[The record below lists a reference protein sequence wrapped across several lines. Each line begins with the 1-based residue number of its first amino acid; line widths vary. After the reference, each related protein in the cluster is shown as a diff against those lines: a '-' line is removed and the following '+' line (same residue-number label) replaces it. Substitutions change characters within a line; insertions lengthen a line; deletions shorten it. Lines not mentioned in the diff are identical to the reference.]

1 MTGLAPDGRT
11 RVQLQ
16 IALDRI
22 PLDRAV
28 ELAESVAPYADWIEM
43 GTSMIKG
50 FGVAGLT
57 QVVEAAGA
65 TPVLADLKTVDD
77 VRFELTM
84 AYDAGARSATVM
96 GLAPQVTLDT
106 AVQVAEER
114 ERELVVDLLG
124 LTSEQVSALADRLPI
139 SVVLAPHVGKD
150 LQATGAR
157 PTDLLGPWAQGR
169 RLAIAGGLTADD
181 LPALR
186 DVPGLRVVVGSAVT
200 KADDPISAAKALRHV
215 AH

>member
-1 MTGLAPDGRT
+1 M
-11 RVQLQ
+11 QLQ

-28 ELAESVAPYADWIEM
+28 ELATTVAPHADWIEM
-43 GTSMIKG
+43 GTSMIKS

-57 QVVEAAGA
+57 AVVEAAA
-65 TPVLADLKTVDD
+65 PTPVLADLKTVDD

-96 GLAPQVTLDT
+96 GLAPEVTVDS
-106 AVQVAEER
+106 AARIADER

-124 LTSEQVSALADRLPI
+124 LTSEQITALATRLPT

-157 PTDLLGPWAQGR
+157 PTDLLGPWAEGR
-169 RLAIAGGLTADD
+169 RLAIAGGLTAED

-200 KADDPISAAKALRHV
+200 KADDPLAAVLELRR
-215 AH
+215 AAATQDDDPEGTR

>member
-1 MTGLAPDGRT
+1 M
-11 RVQLQ
+11 QLQ

-28 ELAESVAPYADWIEM
+28 ALTEAVAPYADWIEM

-57 QVVEAAGA
+57 AVVAAAGD

-96 GLAPQVTLDT
+96 GLAPAVTLDS
-106 AVQVAEER
+106 AVRVAEER
-114 ERELVVDLLG
+114 ERELVVDLLA
-124 LTSEQVSALADRLPI
+124 LTAEQIAALADRLPP

-150 LQATGAR
+150 LQAIGAR
-157 PTDLLGPWAQGR
+157 PTDLLGPWTHGR

-200 KADDPISAAKALRHV
+200 KADDPVGAARALRR
-215 AH
+215 AADSDGEAR

>member
-1 MTGLAPDGRT
+1 M
-11 RVQLQ
+11 QLQ

-22 PLDRAV
+22 PLDRAI
-28 ELAESVAPYADWIEM
+28 ELTEAVAPYADWIEM

-50 FGVAGLT
+50 FGTAGLT
-57 QVVEAAGA
+57 EVVKAAGD

-96 GLAPQVTLDT
+96 GLAPGVTLDT

-124 LTSEQVSALADRLPI
+124 LTTEQITALADRLPA

-157 PTDLLGPWAQGR
+157 PTDLLGPWAEGR

-200 KADDPISAAKALRHV
+200 KADDPIGAAKALRR
-215 AH
+215 AATDEGDAR